1 MRIVQASITENNDD
15 GWNRKAKAGDQTGR
29 EVFIRGWYP
38 YDWDGIIHCLDAS
51 VSKRAV
57 EIAIKLANSN
67 LVGYDQSE
75 RNTLYQA
82 LKKNNWDVDK
92 YIKSGKCTETDCS
105 AFVYACYCCVVPA
118 LRSDSNAPTVPQL
131 KARFTKIDIF
141 KWYTAKRFRTKDTD
155 LRAGDILVNADA
167 HTVMAIDTGETYGAS
182 ETPVKPVPSTPTN
195 EKKTVKASKY
205 ASNFDRAIAG
215 TYKTTDALNL
225 RDGAGTNYKVLT
237 CMPNKTKV
245 YNYGYFSY
253 VGNTKW
259 YYIKTEINGTT
270 YIGFCSSKYLRKV

>member
-1 MRIVQASITENNDD
+1 MKIVQASITENNDD
-15 GWNRKAKAGDQTGR
+15 GWNKKAKAGDQTGK
-29 EVFIRGWYP
+29 EVFIRNWYP
-38 YDWDGIIHCLDAS
+38 YDWDGIIHCLDTS
-51 VSKRAV
+51 VSKKAV
-57 EIAIKLANSN
+57 EIAVKLANSN

-75 RNTLYQA
+75 RNTLYKA

-118 LRSDSNAPTVPQL
+118 LRSDGNAPTVPQL
-131 KARFTKIDIF
+131 KSKFTKLDIF
-141 KWYTAKRFRTKDTD
+141 KWYTAKRFRSTDTD
-155 LRAGDILVNADA
+155 LRAGDILVNTDA
-167 HTVMAIDTGETYGAS
+167 HAIMAIETGSTYKKDTAS
-182 ETPVKPVPSTPTN
+182 KKSSKPASN
-195 EKKTVKASKY
+195 KTVKASKS
-205 ASNFDRAIAG
+205 ASKFDKAIAG

-225 RDGAGTNYKVLT
+225 RDGAGTSYKTLT

-245 YNYGYFSY
+245 YNYGYYSY

-259 YYIKTEINGTT
+259 YYVKTEINGVT

>member
-29 EVFIRGWYP
+29 EVFIRSWYP
-38 YDWDGIIHCLDAS
+38 YDWDGIIHCLDNTVA
-51 VSKRAV
+51 KKAV
-57 EIAIKLANSN
+57 DVAIKLANSN

-131 KARFTKIDIF
+131 KSRFTKIDIF
-141 KWYTAKRFRTKDTD
+141 KWYTAKRFRTKETD
-155 LRAGDILVNADA
+155 LRAGDILVNTDA
-167 HTVMAIDTGETYGAS
+167 HTVMAIDTGSTYGKN
-182 ETPVKPVPSTPTN
+182 ETVVKPVTTS
-195 EKKTVKASKY
+195 KTTKASKS

-215 TYKTTDALNL
+215 KYKTTDALNL

-237 CMPNKTKV
+237 CMPKNTKV
-245 YNYGYFSY
+245 RNYGYFSY

-259 YYIKTEINGTT
+259 YYVQVEINGNT
-270 YIGFCSSKYLRKV
+270 YTGFCSSKYLRKV

>member
-29 EVFIRGWYP
+29 EVFIRSWYP

-57 EIAIKLANSN
+57 DIAIKLANSN

-82 LKKNNWDVDK
+82 LKNNNWDVDK
-92 YIKSGKCTETDCS
+92 YIKSGKRTETDCS

-131 KARFTKIDIF
+131 KSRFTKIDSF

-155 LRAGDILVNADA
+155 LRAGDILVNTDA
-167 HTVMAIDTGETYGAS
+167 HTVMAIDTGSTYGGT
-182 ETPVKPVPSTPTN
+182 ETVVKPSAPVH
-195 EKKTVKASKY
+195 KTIKASKY
-205 ASNFDRAIAG
+205 ASNFDRAISG
-215 TYKTTDALNL
+215 EYKTTDALNL

-245 YNYGYFSY
+245 INYGYFSY

-259 YYIKTEINGTT
+259 FYVKAEVNGNT
-270 YIGFCSSKYLRKV
+270 YIGFCSSKYLRKI

>member
-15 GWNRKAKAGDQTGR
+15 GWNKKAKAGDQTGR
-29 EVFIRGWYP
+29 EVFIRNWYP
-38 YDWDGIIHCLDAS
+38 YDWDGIIHCTDENIA
-51 VSKRAV
+51 KRAV
-57 EIAIKLANSN
+57 EIAVKLAKSN

-75 RNTLYQA
+75 RNALYNA
-82 LKKNNWDVDK
+82 LKKNDWDVDK
-92 YIKSGKCTETDCS
+92 YIKSGKCVETDCS
-105 AFVYACYCCVVPA
+105 AFIYACYCCVVPA
-118 LRSDSNAPTVPQL
+118 LRSDNNAPTVPQL

-155 LRAGDILVNADA
+155 LRAGDILVNTDA
-167 HTVMAIDTGETYGAS
+167 HAVMAIDTGSAYKERATV
-182 ETPVKPVPSTPTN
+182 VKPVS
-195 EKKTVKASKY
+195 KIIKASKH

-215 TYKTTDALNL
+215 KYKTTDALNL
-225 RDGAGTNYKVLT
+225 RDGAGNNYKVLT

-253 VGNTKW
+253 VKNTKW
-259 YYIKTEINGTT
+259 FYVKTEVNGVT

>member
-57 EIAIKLANSN
+57 EIATKLANSN

-75 RNTLYQA
+75 RNTLYKA
-82 LKKNNWDVDK
+82 LKDNGWDVDK
-92 YIKSGKCTETDCS
+92 YIRSGKCTETDCS

-131 KARFTKIDIF
+131 KGRFTKIDIF
-141 KWYTAKRFRTKDTD
+141 KWYTAKRFRTKETD
-155 LRAGDILVNADA
+155 LRAGDILVNNDA
-167 HTVMAIDTGETYGAS
+167 HTVMAIDTGSIYGGKETV
-182 ETPVKPVPSTPTN
+182 VKPVPVS
-195 EKKTVKASKY
+195 KTIKASKY

-215 TYKTTDALNL
+215 AYKTTDALNL
-225 RDGAGTNYKVLT
+225 RDGAGTSYKVLT
-237 CMPNKTKV
+237 CLPKNTKV
-245 YNYGYFSY
+245 RNYGYFSY

-259 YYIKTEINGTT
+259 YYVQVELNGNT

>member
-1 MRIVQASITENNDD
+1 MRIAQASITENNDD

-29 EVFIRGWYP
+29 EVFVRKWYP
-38 YDWDGIIHCLDAS
+38 YDWDGIIHCLDENISNKVA
-51 VSKRAV
+51 

-82 LKKNNWDVDK
+82 LKKNGWDVDK

-118 LRSDSNAPTVPQL
+118 LRNDGNAPTVPQL
-131 KARFTKIDIF
+131 KARFTKLDIF

-155 LRAGDILVNADA
+155 LRAGDILVNTDA
-167 HTVMAIDTGETYGAS
+167 HAVMAVDTGSTYS
-182 ETPVKPVPSTPTN
+182 ENKPSTPTAPSTPSVP
-195 EKKTVKASKY
+195 KTVKASKS

-225 RDGAGTNYKVLT
+225 RDGAGTRYKVLT

-245 YNYGYFSY
+245 ENYGYYSY
-253 VGNTKW
+253 DGNTKW
-259 YYIKTEINGTT
+259 YYIKTVINGIT